1 MSCDEK
7 DVLSLSDEVGETSDK
22 DMISQFQGEGQLFSN
37 IVGYEDIKKLFYL
50 SLYSKERPVHILLVG
65 PPASAKTLFML
76 ECMKLERS
84 YFTLG
89 SHSTKSGMIEY
100 LFEKRP
106 RYLIIDEIEHM
117 PLKDQTALLSLMETG
132 IIAETKFQK
141 ARNTQLK
148 TWVFATSNATERMLT
163 PLLSRFLVLYFK
175 PYKYGS
181 FKEVTV
187 HLLRHGEGIA
197 EDIAEEVADIVWTK
211 LKSRD
216 IRDCVKI
223 ANLAKTKEDV
233 KWVTRA
239 RRVRRARRRWRGL
252 RGARSPQACNA
263 WSAPLKLRR
272 SRGTSWA
279 RLASRSNA
287 RTRL

>member
-1 MSCDEK
+1 MRTFGGAVNSRVHSNGEK
-7 DVLSLSDEVGETSDK
+7 ELVSLNNEAEESVDGNT
-22 DMISQFQGEGQLFSN
+22 MSQFQSGEDLFAN
-37 IVGYEDIKKLFYL
+37 IVGYEDIKKLFQL

-89 SHSTKSGMIEY
+89 SHSTKSGMVEY

-117 PLKDQTALLSLMETG
+117 PMKDQTALLSLMETG

-175 PYKYGS
+175 QYK
-181 FKEVTV
+181 FENF
-187 HLLRHGEGIA
+187 H
-197 EDIAEEVADIVWTK
+197 EVASHMLSQEGVGRE
-211 LKSRD
+211 LAS
-216 IRDCVKI
+216 KI
-223 ANLAKTKEDV
+223 ANAVWWKMKSKDIRNCLKIGRLAKTEEDV
-233 KWVTRA
+233 DWIVDTFKNYR
-239 RRVRRARRRWRGL
+239 
-252 RGARSPQACNA
+252 
-263 WSAPLKLRR
+263 
-272 SRGTSWA
+272 
-279 RLASRSNA
+279 
-287 RTRL
+287 

>member
-1 MSCDEK
+1 MRASEGAINSRK
-7 DVLSLSDEVGETSDK
+7 HSSEQNDVVSLSNEGGEPFDGDT
-22 DMISQFQGEGQLFSN
+22 ISQFQVGSQLFSN
-37 IVGYEDIKKLFYL
+37 IVGYEDIKKLFQL
-50 SLYSKERPVHILLVG
+50 SLYSRERPVHILLVG

-175 PYKYGS
+175 PYKYGN
-181 FKEVTV
+181 FKEVTI
-187 HLLRHGEGIA
+187 HLLCHGEGIA
-197 EDIAEEVADIVWTK
+197 EDIAAEVADVVWTK

-233 KWVTRA
+233 KWVVETMR
-239 RRVRRARRRWRGL
+239 
-252 RGARSPQACNA
+252 NY
-263 WSAPLKLRR
+263 
-272 SRGTSWA
+272 SRKPKEK
-279 RLASRSNA
+279 
-287 RTRL
+287 